1 MSVIET
7 WGSTPEE
14 RAQDFPCDHFLAQP
28 HQACFRAVDVAA
40 PVSLTFRW
48 LCQMRVAPYSYDWI
62 DNFGRQSP
70 RRRDPSNEQL
80 REGQRWMRIFRLVDF
95 ERDQHLTLV
104 IDGTQAFGNVAV
116 TYAVRRSPIGSRI
129 LVKLIF
135 QAAWYS
141 PQRWFLPFGDLIMMR
156 KQLLTFKALAER
168 ERDQEAFEPYPHGPL
183 PLSRSSCAR
192 GRAPRSRA

>member
-14 RAQDFPCDHFLAQP
+14 RSQDYACQRFLAEP
-28 HQACFRAVDVAA
+28 YQACFRAVDVAA

-62 DNFGRQSP
+62 DNFGRESP
-70 RRRDPSNEQL
+70 RKRDPENERLQV
-80 REGQRWMRIFRLVDF
+80 GQRYMRIFRLVDF
-95 ERDQHLTLV
+95 ERDRHITLS

-116 TYAVRRSPIGSRI
+116 TYTVRPAPSGSRI
-129 LVKLIF
+129 VVKIIF
-135 QAAWYS
+135 RAAWYS

-168 ERDQEAFEPYPHGPL
+168 DHGR
-183 PLSRSSCAR
+183 LSARSQVVEVT
-192 GRAPRSRA
+192 